1 MWGTGIHLGH
11 DLPFRTLSQPSPA
24 VPSLTQ
30 PCPVQPSHVQSS
42 KLLAAGGTASAE
54 EGGKDWDRGKGRD
67 RVGGRSRKNSKAQ
80 GTEGR
85 SALLDW
91 VKQDEF
97 LLPLGGSRPQH
108 V

>member
-24 VPSLTQ
+24 VPSPAQ

-54 EGGKDWDRGKGRD
+54 EGGKDWDRGQVCPVRLGQTGR
-67 RVGGRSRKNSKAQ
+67 V
-80 GTEGR
+80 
-85 SALLDW
+85 SAATWRFQTPACLN
-91 VKQDEF
+91 
-97 LLPLGGSRPQH
+97 
-108 V
+108 